1 MYSSIFEERMEGTH
15 AMVAVCVGNELHE
28 IGMRMVADFFEMD
41 GWDTFFIGSNLPVSE
56 IIKELKLNSVDLL
69 AISLTTAMQL
79 DDVQQII

>member
-1 MYSSIFEERMEGTH
+1 
-15 AMVAVCVGNELHE
+15 MVAVCVGNELHE